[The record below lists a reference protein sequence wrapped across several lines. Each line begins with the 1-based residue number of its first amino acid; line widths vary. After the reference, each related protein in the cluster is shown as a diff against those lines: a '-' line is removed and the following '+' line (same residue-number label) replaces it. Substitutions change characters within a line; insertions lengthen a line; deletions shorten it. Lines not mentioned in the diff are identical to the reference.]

1 MDVVLTARNYSNI
14 TELVDG
20 EWSVKQYYS
29 ELVEMEDGTSYENS
43 KLYEGTGEDGIK
55 INDELQDKFLKDIK
69 ELGGTLLY
77 EIPEFKELMS
87 KSEELG
93 DGEN

>member
-20 EWSVKQYYS
+20 KWSVKQYYS

-43 KLYEGTGEDGIK
+43 KLYEDTGEDGEK
-55 INDELQDKFLKDIK
+55 INTELQDKFLKELK

-77 EIPEFKELMS
+77 EIPEFKKLMDEKELLS
-87 KSEELG
+87 
-93 DGEN
+93 DGED